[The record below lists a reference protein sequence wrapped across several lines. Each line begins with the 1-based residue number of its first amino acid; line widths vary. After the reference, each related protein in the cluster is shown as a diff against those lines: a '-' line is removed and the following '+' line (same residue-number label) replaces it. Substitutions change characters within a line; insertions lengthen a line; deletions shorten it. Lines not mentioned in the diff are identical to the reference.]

1 MEIKDDKKIIITGKK
16 ICLVVGM
23 LSAICGIYWLAKA
36 LFYDETNLPAMLS
49 SIVIALFLL
58 LYAQKRQQID
68 FGCFFGFS
76 SVT

>member
-23 LSAICGIYWLAKA
+23 LSAICGIYWLAKV

-49 SIVIALFLL
+49 SIAIALFLL
-58 LYAQKRQQID
+58 LYAQKR
-68 FGCFFGFS
+68 
-76 SVT
+76 

>member
-49 SIVIALFLL
+49 SIAIALFLL
-58 LYAQKRQQID
+58 LYAQKR
-68 FGCFFGFS
+68 
-76 SVT
+76 